1 VREDDY
7 EFADIAGRARGG
19 LVIADTHRSG
29 AFEVVIAGGGVAA
42 IETASALSKLAGGLV
57 SLTLLTPNQ
66 EFFYRPMTIHEPF
79 GGAPA
84 KRYPLARIAETL
96 DAELVEDRFAW
107 VGRTTRTAHL
117 ASGGQLHYDALVLC
131 LGAVARTRYE
141 HAVTIEGRHG
151 DELRDLVG
159 RIDGGQVSRLALVVP
174 ERLVWPLPLYEV
186 ALMSAARAAAKDIEL
201 AITFL
206 TSERAPLEIF
216 GESASRGVS
225 KLLGERRIDLITS
238 LRCEIPSAGQIL
250 ISPDRRA
257 GDPRRT
263 SVDPEPRRLS
273 ADQVVSL
280 PELYGP
286 HVRGLPGAD
295 NGFIPVDLHCRVRG
309 VERVYAAGDA
319 TDFAVKHGG
328 IAAQQADAAAES
340 IAALAGAPVKP
351 QPFRPA
357 IQGMLLTGAAPY
369 YLSAWIIGGHASGS
383 QLTSEATWAPASKIA
398 AKHLVA
404 YLEQIGR

>member
-1 VREDDY
+1 VGEDDY
-7 EFADIAGRARGG
+7 EFAGLAGREQGG
-19 LVIADTHRSG
+19 LVSAETHRSG

-57 SLTLLTPNQ
+57 DLTLLTPNQ
-66 EFFYRPMTIHEPF
+66 EFFYRPLTIQEPF
-79 GGAPA
+79 GGAPG
-84 KRYPLARIAETL
+84 KRYPLAGIAEKL
-96 DAELVEDRFAW
+96 EAELVKDGFAW
-107 VGRTTRTAHL
+107 VDRTTRTVHT

-131 LGAVARTRYE
+131 LGAVARARYE
-141 HAVTIEGRHG
+141 HAVTIEGRRG
-151 DELRDLVG
+151 DELQDLVD
-159 RIDGGQVSRLALVVP
+159 RIESGQLSRLAFVVP
-174 ERLVWPLPLYEV
+174 ERLAWPLPLYEV
-186 ALMSAARAAAKDIEL
+186 ALMSAARAADKGLEL

-225 KLLGERRIDLITS
+225 KLMGERGMELITS
-238 LRCEIPSAGQIL
+238 VRCEIPSAGEIL
-250 ISPDRRA
+250 IRLDARA
-257 GDPRRT
+257 GGPRRP
-263 SVDPEPRRLS
+263 SADAVPRRLT

-286 HVRGLPGAD
+286 HVRGLPGAV

-328 IAAQQADAAAES
+328 IAAQQAAAAAES

-351 QPFRPA
+351 RSFRPS
-357 IQGMLLTGAAPY
+357 IQGMLLTGGEPY
-369 YLSAWIIGGHASGS
+369 YLSAWIIGGRASGS
-383 QLTSEATWAPASKIA
+383 QLTSEATWATPSKVA
-398 AKHLVA
+398 ATHLVP
-404 YLEQIGR
+404 YLEEIGR